1 MRRTL
6 KNVSS
11 PLPTPPPGSYSC
23 QEIES
28 KASMGDFSGGP
39 VVKTLRFHCRGAQV
53 RSLVGELTSHQE
65 KKKERKRRKER
76 KEGRKQS
83 LLFVERLLFVE
94 HWIAYQLTFDIQ
106 VAGNFFA
113 IYGEETEA

>member
-53 RSLVGELTSHQE
+53 RSLVGELRSHQE
-65 KKKERKRRKER
+65 KKKRKKKKER
-76 KEGRKQS
+76 KEGRKKTKPPICGAS
-83 LLFVERLLFVE
+83 AVCRALDC
-94 HWIAYQLTFDIQ
+94 ISAYF
-106 VAGNFFA
+106 
-113 IYGEETEA
+113 